1 MDELLA
7 ISFIAIGAGLAC
19 GFALNIWAMMVLM
32 LLVTVELMDFWLE
45 GIASVGGIPARVPV
59 VDSKSVHRL
68 RVLRRAAACL
78 ANYLHVSCRSRGDT
92 VARVV

>member
-45 GIASVGGIPARVPV
+45 GIASAGVFVAAWLCFTFFVQVGF
-59 VDSKSVHRL
+59 
-68 RVLRRAAACL
+68 
-78 ANYLHVSCRSRGDT
+78 T
-92 VARVV
+92 VALASWAAFPREYRS